1 MEWELLL
8 AVLVGCVI
16 NLLFGLN
23 DIYGAAT
30 FQWSIFFKQN
40 LVPTI
45 LNLVCGAVLVWFKED
60 IAAIFPLGGLS
71 AVFLGI
77 GGQTIFKK
85 LQKMFDRSVDTY
97 VGVNE

>member
-8 AVLVGCVI
+8 AVLAGVVI

-23 DIYGAAT
+23 DIFGKPE
-30 FQWSIFFKQN
+30 FQWSIFIKQN
-40 LVPTI
+40 IMPTI
-45 LNLVCGAVLVWFKED
+45 LNIVCGTVLVWFKED

-77 GGQTIFKK
+77 GGQTVFKK

-97 VGVNE
+97 VGVS